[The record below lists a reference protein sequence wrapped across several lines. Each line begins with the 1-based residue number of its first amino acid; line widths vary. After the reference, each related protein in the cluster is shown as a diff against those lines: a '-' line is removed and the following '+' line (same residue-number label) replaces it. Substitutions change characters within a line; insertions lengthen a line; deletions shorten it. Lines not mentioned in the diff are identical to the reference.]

1 MSNWIIKYTLIIFV
15 LIFSYSCT
23 DLLINNEH
31 KYNSIRLK
39 GGGWIEFQ
47 SVDVANILNGDFSFQ
62 VWISADSESSNEAKA
77 LLCILDNTNS
87 IHFALYR
94 NTSNNNSVDLYL
106 DGVLTQTISNDAID
120 WSSPGFDLFTITSNS
135 QTNKIKIYI
144 NDDIDNVYVT
154 DFDFNVT
161 EKLAIGARVDDS
173 QTNANNFWYGYI
185 EEMRLWS
192 SVLTSEKVTFHS
204 NNPTKLVS
212 GNGCSDSNFTTEDDC
227 ENNNGEWSSGT
238 YLDDTINTLS
248 GLWRFNYDNP
258 ITTIS
263 DEGCQELNLG
273 NGASGDIGCSNINGS
288 AYTLPG
294 YKIEFSNFGL

>member
-62 VWISADSESSNEAKA
+62 IWISADSESSNEAKA
-77 LLCILDNTNS
+77 LFCILDNTNA

-135 QTNKIKIYI
+135 QTNQIKI
-144 NDDIDNVYVT
+144 
-154 DFDFNVT
+154 
-161 EKLAIGARVDDS
+161 
-173 QTNANNFWYGYI
+173 
-185 EEMRLWS
+185 
-192 SVLTSEKVTFHS
+192 
-204 NNPTKLVS
+204 
-212 GNGCSDSNFTTEDDC
+212 
-227 ENNNGEWSSGT
+227 
-238 YLDDTINTLS
+238 
-248 GLWRFNYDNP
+248 
-258 ITTIS
+258 
-263 DEGCQELNLG
+263 
-273 NGASGDIGCSNINGS
+273 
-288 AYTLPG
+288 
-294 YKIEFSNFGL
+294 

>member
-1 MSNWIIKYTLIIFV
+1 MSNWIIKHTLIIFV

-47 SVDVANILNGDFSFQ
+47 SVDVADILNGDFSFQ
-62 VWISADSESSNEAKA
+62 IWISADSESSNEAKA
-77 LLCILDNTNS
+77 LFCILDNTNA

-106 DGVLTQTISNDAID
+106 NGALTQTITNDAID
-120 WSSPGFDLFTITSNS
+120 WSSPGFDLFTITANS
-135 QTNKIKIYI
+135 QTNQINIYI
-144 NDDIDNVYVT
+144 NDENVYNSN
-154 DFDFNVT
+154 FDFNVT
-161 EKLAIGARVDDS
+161 EKLVVGARVDDS

-192 SVLTSEKVTFHS
+192 SELTSDKVNFHF

-212 GNGCSDSNFTTEDDC
+212 ANGCSDSSYATEDEC
-227 ENNNGEWSSGT
+227 EDNNAQWSAGT

-248 GLWRFNYDNP
+248 GLWRFNYEDP
-258 ITTIS
+258 IANIS

-273 NGASGDIGCSNINGS
+273 NGASGNIECSDINGS
-288 AYTLPG
+288 VYTLPG
-294 YKIEFSNFGL
+294 YKVEFSNFGL